1 MLNELW
7 DSLTDEQKAKVKEC
21 KTADGLV
28 ELAGR
33 EMIELPDEMLDAVSG
48 GGPTNHFEVGKH
60 TKKKKTI
67 VSVHEIGG
75 KKNVL

>member
-1 MLNELW
+1 
-7 DSLTDEQKAKVKEC
+7 V
-21 KTADGLV
+21 LV